1 MMGFS
6 MTKDDVSDNGARDAD
21 TTIDEGPDAV
31 EEPALT
37 GILKPRDLVE
47 SYDEQADRIVD
58 GIRDADEDTKLTQ
71 TASAIVDD
79 IASERPEARE
89 TLEGDTPGAS
99 DEQVD
104 AAARREV
111 RADAADVSVPEADD
125 KGAESDVDSA
135 KDEGHADGA
144 ALEDG
149 ASADATT
156 VLSSEELDAADGAA
170 PEHADDFERIEAQG
184 NWLDDIDDE
193 DTPTGELPVVPVIP
207 AREPAQAA
215 EGVQDASKK
224 KKKHTGLKVL
234 LVVLIVLAVIVGG
247 CCAALAYDD
256 GQRIQKVP
264 TKTMLDGNTDV
275 SGMTADEL
283 SSTIKARME
292 SGLVADVK
300 LTLGTDSFSID
311 LRDVGTVDTQ
321 KTVDAAFAPYDK
333 PMWERWIDRVKELF
347 GGTTE
352 TYNVITVCVPSAD
365 QLSDKV
371 TEIASGIDKDPKDA
385 GYTYDKA
392 TNALKATAAEKGQ
405 KVNVDATVAA
415 IQDEILAVG
424 EKNAAVIAVKGEIDT
439 EDPKVTTPGQAIYVD
454 TNACRVHL
462 YENGSE
468 VKSYPCTPGK
478 SGYSTPKGDWKL
490 SYKDASPT
498 WYNPH
503 SEWAADMP
511 ESIPPGP
518 NNPLGLR
525 ALAVSCGGGIFLHG
539 TTNTGQLGSPGS
551 HGCVRLANSDI
562 VELYNRV
569 SAGIPI
575 FIR

>member
-6 MTKDDVSDNGARDAD
+6 MTKDDVSDNGAHDAD

-58 GIRDADEDTKLTQ
+58 GIRDADEDTKLAQ
-71 TASAIVDD
+71 TADAIVDD

-89 TLEGDTPGAS
+89 ALKGETPDTGVRV
-99 DEQVD
+99 DETVGRD
-104 AAARREV
+104 G
-111 RADAADVSVPEADD
+111 RADAVDASAPEAAGDARDDAEPAKAEGSAGQAYVADDVSA
-125 KGAESDVDSA
+125 AE
-135 KDEGHADGA
+135 
-144 ALEDG
+144 
-149 ASADATT
+149 TT
-156 VLSSEELDAADGAA
+156 VLSPEDLDAAGEEAS
-170 PEHADDFERIEAQG
+170 EQADASGGGEPQG
-184 NWLDDIDDE
+184 SWLDDTDDE
-193 DTPTGELPVVPVIP
+193 ATGSGELPVVPVIS
-207 AREPAQAA
+207 AQQPAQAA
-215 EGVQDASKK
+215 EDAPDAPRK

-234 LVVLIVLAVIVGG
+234 LVVLVVLAAIAGG

-264 TKTMLDGNTDV
+264 TKTMLDGNVDV

-300 LTLGTDSFSID
+300 LTLGTENFSID

-333 PMWERWIDRVKELF
+333 PMWERWIDRVSELL
-347 GGTTE
+347 GNKTQ

-365 QLSDKV
+365 QLADKV
-371 TEIASGIDKDPKDA
+371 TELASGIDKDPKDA

-392 TNALKATAAEKGQ
+392 TNTLKTTAAEKGQ

-424 EKNAAVIAVKGEIDT
+424 EKNAAVIAVKGEVDA
-439 EDPKVTTPGQAIYVD
+439 EDPKVATPGQAIYVD

-503 SEWAADMP
+503 SDWAADMP

>member
-6 MTKDDVSDNGARDAD
+6 MTKDDVSDNGAHDAD

-58 GIRDADEDTKLTQ
+58 GIRDADEDTKLAQ
-71 TASAIVDD
+71 TADAIVDD

-89 TLEGDTPGAS
+89 ALKGETS
-99 DEQVD
+99 DAGEHVD
-104 AAARREV
+104 ETVGRDG
-111 RADAADVSVPEADD
+111 RADAVNASAPEAAGDARDDAEPAKAEGGAGQVYVADDVSA
-125 KGAESDVDSA
+125 AE
-135 KDEGHADGA
+135 
-144 ALEDG
+144 
-149 ASADATT
+149 TT
-156 VLSSEELDAADGAA
+156 VLSPEDLDAAGEEA
-170 PEHADDFERIEAQG
+170 PEQAGASGGAEPQG
-184 NWLDDIDDE
+184 SWLDDTDDE
-193 DTPTGELPVVPVIP
+193 APGSGELPVVPVIS
-207 AREPAQAA
+207 ARQSAQAA
-215 EGVQDASKK
+215 EDAPDAPRK

-234 LVVLIVLAVIVGG
+234 LIVLVVLAAIVGG

-300 LTLGTDSFSID
+300 LTLGTENFSID

-333 PMWERWIDRVKELF
+333 PMWERWIDRVSELL
-347 GGTTE
+347 GNKTQ

-365 QLSDKV
+365 QLADKV
-371 TEIASGIDKDPKDA
+371 TELASGIDKDPKDA

-392 TNALKATAAEKGQ
+392 TNTLKTTAAEKGQ

-439 EDPKVTTPGQAIYVD
+439 EDPKVATPGQAIYVD

-503 SEWAADMP
+503 SDWAADMP

>member
-6 MTKDDVSDNGARDAD
+6 MTKDDVSDNGAHDAD

-58 GIRDADEDTKLTQ
+58 GIRDADEDTKLAQ
-71 TASAIVDD
+71 TADAIVDD

-89 TLEGDTPGAS
+89 ALKGETS
-99 DEQVD
+99 DAGEHVD
-104 AAARREV
+104 ETVGRDG
-111 RADAADVSVPEADD
+111 RADAVNASAPEAAGDARDDAEPAKAEGGAGQAYVADDVSA
-125 KGAESDVDSA
+125 AE
-135 KDEGHADGA
+135 
-144 ALEDG
+144 
-149 ASADATT
+149 TT
-156 VLSSEELDAADGAA
+156 VFSPEDLDAAGEEA
-170 PEHADDFERIEAQG
+170 PEQAGASGGAEPQG
-184 NWLDDIDDE
+184 SWLDDTDDE
-193 DTPTGELPVVPVIP
+193 APGSGELPVVPVIS
-207 AREPAQAA
+207 ARQSAQAA
-215 EGVQDASKK
+215 EDAPDAPRK

-234 LVVLIVLAVIVGG
+234 LIVLVVLAAIVGG

-300 LTLGTDSFSID
+300 LTLGTENFSID

-333 PMWERWIDRVKELF
+333 PMWERWIDRVSELL
-347 GGTTE
+347 GNKTQ

-365 QLSDKV
+365 QLADKV
-371 TEIASGIDKDPKDA
+371 TELASGIDKDPKDA

-392 TNALKATAAEKGQ
+392 TNTLKTTAAEKGQ

-439 EDPKVTTPGQAIYVD
+439 EDPKVATPGQAIYVD

-503 SEWAADMP
+503 SDWAADMP

>member
-6 MTKDDVSDNGARDAD
+6 MTKNDVSDNGAHDAD

-58 GIRDADEDTKLTQ
+58 GIRDADEDTKFAQ
-71 TASAIVDD
+71 TADAIVDD

-89 TLEGDTPGAS
+89 ALKGETPDAGERV
-99 DEQVD
+99 DETAGRD
-104 AAARREV
+104 G
-111 RADAADVSVPEADD
+111 RADAVDASAPEAAGDARDDAEPAKAEGGAGQAYVADDVSA
-125 KGAESDVDSA
+125 AE
-135 KDEGHADGA
+135 
-144 ALEDG
+144 
-149 ASADATT
+149 TT
-156 VLSSEELDAADGAA
+156 VLSPEDLDAAGEEA
-170 PEHADDFERIEAQG
+170 PEQADASGGAEPQG
-184 NWLDDIDDE
+184 SWLDDIDDE
-193 DTPTGELPVVPVIP
+193 APGSGELPVVPVIS
-207 AREPAQAA
+207 AREPVQAA
-215 EGVQDASKK
+215 EDAPDAPR
-224 KKKHTGLKVL
+224 KKKHAGLKVL
-234 LVVLIVLAVIVGG
+234 LVVLVVLAAIVGG

-300 LTLGTDSFSID
+300 LTLGTENFSID

-333 PMWERWIDRVKELF
+333 PMWERWIDRVSELL
-347 GGTTE
+347 GNKTQ

-365 QLSDKV
+365 QLADKV
-371 TEIASGIDKDPKDA
+371 TELASGIDKDPKDA
-385 GYTYDKA
+385 GYTYDKV
-392 TNALKATAAEKGQ
+392 TNTLKTTAAEKGQ

-503 SEWAADMP
+503 SDWAADMP

>member
-6 MTKDDVSDNGARDAD
+6 MTKDDVSDNGAHDAD

-58 GIRDADEDTKLTQ
+58 GIRDADEDTKLAQ
-71 TASAIVDD
+71 TADAIVDD

-89 TLEGDTPGAS
+89 ALKGEAPDAGERV
-99 DEQVD
+99 DETAGRD
-104 AAARREV
+104 G
-111 RADAADVSVPEADD
+111 RADAVDASASEAAGDARDDAEPAKAEGGAGQAYVADDVSA
-125 KGAESDVDSA
+125 AE
-135 KDEGHADGA
+135 
-144 ALEDG
+144 
-149 ASADATT
+149 TT
-156 VLSSEELDAADGAA
+156 VLSPEDLDAAGEEA
-170 PEHADDFERIEAQG
+170 PEQADASGGGEPQDS
-184 NWLDDIDDE
+184 WLDDTDDE
-193 DTPTGELPVVPVIP
+193 APGSGELPVVPVIS
-207 AREPAQAA
+207 AQQPAQAA
-215 EGVQDASKK
+215 EDAPGAPRK
-224 KKKHTGLKVL
+224 KKKHTGPKVL
-234 LVVLIVLAVIVGG
+234 LIVLVVLAAIVGG

-300 LTLGTDSFSID
+300 LTLGTENFSID

-333 PMWERWIDRVKELF
+333 PMWERWIDRVSELL
-347 GGTTE
+347 GNKTQ

-365 QLSDKV
+365 QLADKV
-371 TEIASGIDKDPKDA
+371 TELASGIDKDPKDA

-392 TNALKATAAEKGQ
+392 TNTLKTTAAEKGQ

-439 EDPKVTTPGQAIYVD
+439 EDPKVATPGQAIYVD

-503 SEWAADMP
+503 SDWAADMP